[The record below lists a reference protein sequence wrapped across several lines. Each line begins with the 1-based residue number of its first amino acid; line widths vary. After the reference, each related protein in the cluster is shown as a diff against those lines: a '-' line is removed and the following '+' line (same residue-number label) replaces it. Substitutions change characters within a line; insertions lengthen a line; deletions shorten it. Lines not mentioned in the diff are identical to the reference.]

1 MYEIIFHGRGGQ
13 GALLAA
19 RILANA
25 FSFDGKHVEAFPHFG
40 AERRGAPVRAFLRV
54 ADQPIRLKTPIL
66 SADCVLIMDASLLD
80 FVDITSGLKEG
91 GLILL
96 NTPLK
101 PEEIE
106 LPARYRIATCN
117 ASEIALEAIGKDIP
131 NSAMLGAFY
140 YAVPLSKEA
149 LYKGFKEIFSNR
161 EAAQKNMEMAETA
174 ANTTHLDLSSVSAK
188 TKEKQALK
196 RPQVGIGGTFK
207 ANGSSRHNLTSSWT
221 IYEAIVDPGKCNFCL
236 LCYTLCP
243 EGCIMRNEK
252 EINIDKDYCKGC
264 GICEKVCPLKAIR
277 RQRKIK

>member
-1 MYEIIFHGRGGQ
+1 MYEMIFHGRGGQ

-19 RILANA
+19 RVLANA
-25 FSFDGKHVEAFPHFG
+25 FFFDGKHIEAFPHFG
-40 AERRGAPVRAFLRV
+40 AERRGAPVRAFLRI
-54 ADQPIRLKTPIL
+54 DDRPIRSKTPIL
-66 SADCVLIMDASLLD
+66 SADCIMVMDASLLN
-80 FVDITSGLKEG
+80 FVDITNELKEG

-117 ASEIALEAIGKDIP
+117 ASEIALKAIGKDIP
-131 NSAMLGAFY
+131 NSAMLGAFSC
-140 YAVPLSKEA
+140 AVPLSKEA
-149 LYKGFKEIFSNR
+149 LCKGFKEIFSSR

-174 ANTTHLDLSSVSAK
+174 ANTTYLDFSSVSAK
-188 TKEKQALK
+188 AKEKQASK
-196 RPQVGIGGTFK
+196 RPQVEIGGTFK
-207 ANGSSRHNLTSSWT
+207 ANGSSRHNLTGSWT
-221 IYEAIVDPGKCNFCL
+221 IYEAVVDPGKCNFCL

-243 EGCIMRNEK
+243 EGSILKNGK
-252 EINIDKDYCKGC
+252 EIKIDKDYCKGC